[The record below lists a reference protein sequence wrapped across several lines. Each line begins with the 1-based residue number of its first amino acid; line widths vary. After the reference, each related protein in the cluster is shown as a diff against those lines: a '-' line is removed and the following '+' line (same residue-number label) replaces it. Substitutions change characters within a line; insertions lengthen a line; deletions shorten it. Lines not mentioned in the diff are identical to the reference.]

1 MIIAIDGPLGVG
13 KSSVAKEVAKRLGF
27 TYIDTGAMY
36 RAFALKTL
44 KEGININDINSV
56 INLLKNTDIQLS
68 YENGELKVYLDG
80 EDITDKIRDEKVS
93 KRASEVAA
101 IKEVRD
107 FMVDLQ
113 RKYGKSYKNIVIEGR
128 DTGTVI
134 FPNADLK
141 IFLTA
146 PVEVR
151 IQRRYKQLLEKGFK
165 VNYDEFVKG
174 FLEREERDNTRKIN
188 PLRPAEDSI
197 IIDSGNMSFEDV
209 VEKIINLAKERMKK
223 EKN

>member
-44 KEGININDINSV
+44 QKGIDINDLQSV
-56 INLLKNTDIQLS
+56 LNLLKDTDIQLS
-68 YENGELKVYLDG
+68 YENGELKVFLDG
-80 EDITDKIRDEKVS
+80 EDITDKIRDEEVS
-93 KRASEVAA
+93 KRASQVAA

-113 RKYGKSYKNIVIEGR
+113 RKYGKEYKNIVIEGR

-134 FPNADLK
+134 FPDADLK

-146 PVEVR
+146 PLEER
-151 IQRRYKQLLEKGFK
+151 IKRRYKQLLEKGFK
-165 VNYDEFVKG
+165 IDYDEFVKG
-174 FLEREERDNTRKIN
+174 FMEREIRDNTRKIN
-188 PLRPAEDSI
+188 PLKPAEDSI
-197 IIDSGNMSFEDV
+197 IIDSGNMSFEEV
-209 VEKIINLAKERMKK
+209 VNKIVELAKSKTA
-223 EKN
+223 

>member
-44 KEGININDINSV
+44 QKGIDINDLQSV
-56 INLLKNTDIQLS
+56 LNLLKDTDIQLS
-68 YENGELKVYLDG
+68 YENGELKVFLDG
-80 EDITDKIRDEKVS
+80 EDITDKIRDEEVS
-93 KRASEVAA
+93 KRASQVAA

-113 RKYGKSYKNIVIEGR
+113 RKYGKEYKNIVIEGR

-146 PVEVR
+146 PLEER
-151 IQRRYKQLLEKGFK
+151 IRRRYKQLLEKGFK
-165 VNYDEFVKG
+165 IDYDEFVKG
-174 FLEREERDNTRKIN
+174 FMEREIRDNTRKIN
-188 PLRPAEDSI
+188 PLKPAEDSI
-197 IIDSGNMSFEDV
+197 IIDSGNMSFEEV
-209 VEKIINLAKERMKK
+209 VNKIVELAKNKTA
-223 EKN
+223 

>member
-44 KEGININDINSV
+44 QKGIDINDLQSV
-56 INLLKNTDIQLS
+56 LNLLKDTDIQLS
-68 YENGELKVYLDG
+68 YENGELKVFLDG
-80 EDITDKIRDEKVS
+80 EDITDKIRDEEVS
-93 KRASEVAA
+93 KRASQVAA

-113 RKYGKSYKNIVIEGR
+113 RKYGQEYKNIVIEGR

-146 PVEVR
+146 PLEER
-151 IQRRYKQLLEKGFK
+151 IKRRYKQLLEKGFK
-165 VNYDEFVKG
+165 IDYDEFVKG
-174 FLEREERDNTRKIN
+174 FMEREIRDNTRKIN

-197 IIDSGNMSFEDV
+197 IIDSGNMSFEEV
-209 VEKIINLAKERMKK
+209 VNKIVELAKNKTA
-223 EKN
+223 

>member
-44 KEGININDINSV
+44 QKGIDINDLSSLL
-56 INLLKNTDIQLS
+56 NLLSDTGIQLS
-68 YENGELKVYLDG
+68 YKNGELKVFLDD
-80 EDITDKIRDEKVS
+80 EDITDKIRDEEVS
-93 KRASEVAA
+93 KRASQVAA

-113 RKYGKSYKNIVIEGR
+113 RKYGKEYKNIVIEGR

-134 FPNADLK
+134 FPDADLK

-146 PVEVR
+146 PLEER
-151 IQRRYKQLLEKGFK
+151 IKRRYKQLLEKGFK
-165 VNYDEFVKG
+165 IDYDEFVKG
-174 FLEREERDNTRKIN
+174 FMEREIRDNTRKIN
-188 PLRPAEDSI
+188 PLKPAEDSI
-197 IIDSGNMSFEDV
+197 IIDSGNMSFEEV
-209 VEKIINLAKERMKK
+209 VNKIVELAKNKTA
-223 EKN
+223 

>member
-13 KSSVAKEVAKRLGF
+13 KSSVAKEVAKRLNF

-44 KEGININDINSV
+44 REDTDINDIQSV
-56 INLLKNTDIQLS
+56 VNLLKNTDIQLS
-68 YENGELKVYLDG
+68 YNNGELKVYLDG
-80 EDITDKIRDEKVS
+80 EDITDKIRDEEVS
-93 KRASEVAA
+93 KRASQVAS

-113 RKYGKSYKNIVIEGR
+113 RRYGKDYKNVVIEGR

-134 FPNADLK
+134 FPNANLK

-151 IQRRYKQLLEKGFK
+151 IERRYKQLLEKGFK
-165 VNYDEFVKG
+165 VDYDEFVKG
-174 FLEREERDNTRKIN
+174 FMEREERDNTRKIN

-197 IIDSGNMSFEDV
+197 IIDSGNMSFQEV
-209 VEKIINLAKERMKK
+209 VDKIVSLAKNLQIKA
-223 EKN
+223 

>member
-44 KEGININDINSV
+44 KENIDIKDKEKLL
-56 INLLKNTDIQLS
+56 NLLKNTDIQLD
-68 YENGELKVYLDG
+68 YTDGILKVFLDG
-80 EDITDKIRDEKVS
+80 VDVSDEIRKEEVS
-93 KRASEVAA
+93 KRASEIAS

-107 FMVDLQ
+107 FMVNLQ
-113 RKYGKSYKNIVIEGR
+113 REYGKKYKNIVIEGR

-146 PVEVR
+146 PLEVR
-151 IQRRYKQLLEKGFK
+151 MERRYKQLLEKGFK
-165 VNYDEFVKG
+165 VNYDEFVKN
-174 FLEREERDNTRKIN
+174 FKEREHRDNTRKIN

-197 IIDSGNMSFEDV
+197 IIDSGNMTFEEV
-209 VEKIINLAKERMKK
+209 VEEITRLSKK
-223 EKN
+223 VLS